1 MPFCKASFGFRQ
13 MSYFDGGTVLLSAG
27 ETASG
32 SEICISYPQQHRVES
47 ICDLAIGAW

>member
-32 SEICISYPQQHRVES
+32 SEICISPTLQHRVES
-47 ICDLAIGAW
+47 IREIAIGGR